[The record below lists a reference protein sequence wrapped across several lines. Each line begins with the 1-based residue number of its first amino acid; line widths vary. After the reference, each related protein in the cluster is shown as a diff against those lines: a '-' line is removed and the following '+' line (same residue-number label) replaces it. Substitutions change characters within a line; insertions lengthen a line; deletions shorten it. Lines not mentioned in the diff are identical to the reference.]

1 MLPSSTENREA
12 NDKDEAPSTASTI
25 VLGPAGRLA
34 VSIVSIR
41 FDLGPLAAW
50 GPPGVS
56 MSRLSRFGWIWGLE
70 ARWYRYIWYMAYD
83 ISIPILPVRSS
94 NLDEAVSVRGPG

>member
-1 MLPSSTENREA
+1 MSRLSRFDSIWALEPSPIRTSR
-12 NDKDEAPSTASTI
+12 
-25 VLGPAGRLA
+25 RLD
-34 VSIVSIR
+34 VSIVSIQL
-41 FDLGPLAAW
+41 DLGPLAAW
-50 GPPGVS
+50 GPPDVS

-94 NLDEAVSVRGPG
+94 NLDEAVSVRGLG

>member
-1 MLPSSTENREA
+1 MRA
-12 NDKDEAPSTASTI
+12 TAHCLDSI
-25 VLGPAGRLA
+25 QFGASEGPNPAGLLD

-50 GPPGVS
+50 GPPDVS

-83 ISIPILPVRSS
+83 DISIPILPVRSS

>member
-1 MLPSSTENREA
+1 
-12 NDKDEAPSTASTI
+12 
-25 VLGPAGRLA
+25 
-34 VSIVSIR
+34 
-41 FDLGPLAAW
+41 
-50 GPPGVS
+50 

-94 NLDEAVSVRGPG
+94 NLDEAVSVRGLG